1 MPRIIFKCPYI
12 KPEQKDAPAQRQ
24 RYVRYIATRE
34 GVERI
39 DPGKAI
45 LPATDKQQKMVRQL
59 LRDFPSCEEL
69 FEYSDY
75 LASPTRGN
83 ASEFITRALEDNC
96 DQLSSRDGYVN
107 YIAKRPRAERS
118 GTHGLFSDGDGAV
131 SLPQVA
137 ETVAGH
143 PGNVWLPIISLRRED
158 AARLGYDN
166 AKQWKE
172 LLTSLASQM
181 AEAMKIPNSQ
191 FRWYAAFHDESHHPH
206 IHMVCWSADGRSG
219 FLNKS
224 GIASIKSALAKEIF
238 RQDLTEIYRQQTQ
251 RRDEL
256 TQESH
261 DVLRQLIEQMKDGTL
276 ENPNIERLMLEL
288 SERLRNVKGKKQYGY
303 LQAPLKSIVDA
314 VVDELAKDQ
323 RIAGAYE
330 QWYLLKEDALRT
342 YKDHLPDR
350 VPLSKQET
358 FRRIRNLVVEEAVRL
373 GEDSAV
379 LSPLDSPEP
388 HEATSDMPPPA
399 DDPPDAPAPEPEEES
414 PPTVAW
420 STRYKEAQL
429 FLYGSAD
436 TPPDFEEAY
445 RLFLEEA
452 ADGNAL
458 AMYDLGRIFS
468 DGIGRNADPEQ
479 AQVWYAK
486 ALAAF
491 LAVEQ
496 QRPNR
501 CAEYRI
507 GKIYAAGIGTEQ
519 DHEAAAEWLT
529 RSAEQN
535 YAYAQYSLAKLYSEG
550 KGVPQNHKTALHL
563 YEQSAAKG
571 FPYAA
576 WELGKLY
583 RDGVGCRPD
592 EKQSARYFATA
603 LRGFKVLESQSHDD
617 KAQYRIGW
625 MLLHGV
631 GVPKDEAAAR
641 SWFKKSAQRGNKN
654 ARYQLAK
661 LILGDSV
668 STPEE
673 IAQAVEWLTQAAEDG
688 SQHAQYA
695 LGKLYRDGESVESD
709 RVQAV
714 IWFSEAAGQGHEYA
728 MYALGKLNLE
738 VGNVEAALRWFR
750 KASELGNQFA
760 QYQLGKLLLSGEGVP
775 KDVNEAVRWLA
786 TSANQGN
793 QYAQYLL
800 GKLYLLGKDIPQ
812 DREAA
817 VRWFTLAAEQ
827 GNEYAQYF
835 LDHMNDR
842 QGPPLLTS
850 ATRLL
855 HHMSRIFQ
863 EELPPVQPGIHF
875 VESKLRRKIMEKRL
889 ALGHRADDHED
900 QPISTIAMR

>member
-12 KPEQKDAPAQRQ
+12 KPEQKNASTQRQ
-24 RYVRYIATRE
+24 KYVRYIATRE
-34 GVERI
+34 GVERV
-39 DPGKAI
+39 DPGKSA
-45 LPATDKQQKMVRQL
+45 LPATDKQQKMVKQL
-59 LRDFPSCEEL
+59 LRDFPSCKEL

-96 DQLSSRDGYVN
+96 DQLTDRADYVN

-118 GTHGLFSDGDGAV
+118 GVHGLFSGGEDPVD
-131 SLPQVA
+131 LMRVA

-172 LLTSLASQM
+172 LLTGLAPQM

-191 FRWYAAFHDESHHPH
+191 FRWYAAFHDEGHHPH
-206 IHMVCWSADGRSG
+206 IHMVCWSAGGRSG

-224 GIASIKSALAKEIF
+224 GIALIKSALAKEIF
-238 RQDLTEIYRQQTQ
+238 RQDLTEIYRRQTQ
-251 RRDEL
+251 RRDKL

-261 DVLRQLIEQMKDGTL
+261 DVLRQLTQQMKNGTL
-276 ENPNIERLMLEL
+276 ANPNIERLMLEL
-288 SERLRNVKGKKQYGY
+288 SERLRQVKGKKQYGY

-314 VVDELAKDQ
+314 VVDELEKDP
-323 RIAGAYE
+323 RIAAAYE

-342 YKDHLPDR
+342 YKDHLPER
-350 VPLSKQET
+350 LPLSKQET
-358 FRRIRNLVVEEAVRL
+358 FKRIRNIVVEEAVRL

-379 LSPLDSPEP
+379 LSPPDFPEP
-388 HEATSDMPPPA
+388 HEARSDIPPPA
-399 DDPPDAPAPEPEEES
+399 NDPPDAPTPEPEEEA

-420 STRYKEAQL
+420 SARYKEARQ

-445 RLFLEEA
+445 SLLMAEA

-468 DGIGRNADPEQ
+468 DGIGRDIDPEQ
-479 AQVWYAK
+479 AQAWYAK

-491 LAVEQ
+491 QAVERQ
-496 QRPNR
+496 GPNR
-501 CAEYRI
+501 YAEYRI
-507 GKIYAAGIGTEQ
+507 GKMFAAGIGTEQ
-519 DHEAAAEWLT
+519 DQETAAEWLT
-529 RSAEQN
+529 KSAEQN

-550 KGVPQNHKTALHL
+550 KGVSQDHKTARLL

-592 EKQSARYFATA
+592 EKQSARYFAA
-603 LRGFKVLESQSHDD
+603 AFRGFKVLESRGHDD
-617 KAQYRIGW
+617 KVQYRLGW
-625 MLLHGV
+625 MLLHGI
-631 GVPKDEAAAR
+631 GIPSDEAAAR
-641 SWFKKSAQRGNKN
+641 SWFEKSAQRGNKN

-661 LILGDSV
+661 LILGDAS

-673 IAQAVEWLTQAAEDG
+673 IHQAVEWLTQAAEDG
-688 SQHAQYA
+688 SQYAQYT
-695 LGKLYRDGESVESD
+695 LGKLYRDGGPVGPD

-714 IWFSEAAGQGHEYA
+714 IWFSEAAAQGHEYA
-728 MYALGKLNLE
+728 MYALGKLDLE
-738 VGNVEAALRWFR
+738 ACNAEAALRWFQ
-750 KASELGNQFA
+750 KASEMGNQFA
-760 QYQLGKLLLSGEGVP
+760 QYQLGKLLLSDESVL
-775 KDVNEAVRWLA
+775 KDIDEAVRWLTA
-786 TSANQGN
+786 SANQGN
-793 QYAQYLL
+793 QYAQYVL
-800 GKLYLLGKDIPQ
+800 GKLYLLGQDIPQ

-817 VRWFTLAAEQ
+817 VRWFALAAEQ

-835 LDHMNDR
+835 LDHMNDP

-855 HHMSRIFQ
+855 HHMSRIFR
-863 EELPPVQPGIHF
+863 EEAPPVQPGIHF

-900 QPISTIAMR
+900 QPINTIAMR

>member
-12 KPEQKDAPAQRQ
+12 QPEQKDASAQRQ

-39 DPGKAI
+39 DPGKSTLA
-45 LPATDKQQKMVRQL
+45 ATENQQKMVKQL
-59 LRDFPSCEEL
+59 LRDFPSSKEL

-83 ASEFITRALEDNC
+83 ASEFITRAIEDNC
-96 DQLSSRDGYVN
+96 LELSGRDGYVN
-107 YIAKRPRAERS
+107 YIAKRPRAVRS
-118 GTHGLFSDGDGAV
+118 GTHGLFSGGDGAV
-131 SLPQVA
+131 DLTQVA
-137 ETVAGH
+137 ETVASH

-166 AKQWKE
+166 AKQWKA
-172 LLTSLASQM
+172 LLSSLAPQM
-181 AEAMKIPNSQ
+181 AEAMQIPNSQ
-191 FRWYAAFHDESHHPH
+191 FRWYAAFHDEAHHPH
-206 IHMVCWSADGRSG
+206 IHMVCWSTDGRSG

-261 DVLRQLIEQMKDGTL
+261 DVLRQLIEQMKNGTL

-288 SERLRNVKGKKQYGY
+288 AERLRHTKGRKQYGY

-314 VVDELAKDQ
+314 VVDELAKDP
-323 RIAGAYE
+323 RIAVAYE

-342 YKDHLPDR
+342 YKDHLPER
-350 VPLSKQET
+350 LPLSKQET
-358 FRRIRNLVVEEAVRL
+358 FKRIRNLVIEEAVRL
-373 GEDSAV
+373 GKDSAV
-379 LSPLDSPEP
+379 LSPSDSPEP
-388 HEATSDMPPPA
+388 HEAASDMPPPS
-399 DDPPDAPAPEPEEES
+399 DNLPDTSAPEPADEA
-414 PPTVAW
+414 PPSVVW
-420 STRYKEAQL
+420 SAQYKEAHR
-429 FLYGSAD
+429 FLYGSKD
-436 TPPDFEEAY
+436 IPPDFEEAY
-445 RLFLEEA
+445 RLLTAEA

-468 DGIGRNADPEQ
+468 GGIGRDADPEQ
-479 AQVWYAK
+479 AQAWYAK

-491 LAVEQ
+491 LAVER

-501 CAEYRI
+501 YAEYRI
-507 GKIYAAGIGTEQ
+507 GKMYSAGIGAEQ
-519 DHEAAAEWLT
+519 DYGTAAEWLT
-529 RSAEQN
+529 KSAEQN
-535 YAYAQYSLAKLYSEG
+535 YAYAQYSLAKLFSEG
-550 KGVPQNHKTALHL
+550 KGVPQDHKTALHL
-563 YEQSAAKG
+563 YEQSATKG

-576 WELGKLY
+576 WELGKLC

-592 EKQSARYFATA
+592 EKQSARYFASA
-603 LRGFKVLESQSHDD
+603 FRGFKVLESQSHDD

-625 MLLHGV
+625 MFLHGV
-631 GVPKDEAAAR
+631 GTSKDEAAAR
-641 SWFKKSAQRGNKN
+641 SWFEKSAQSGNQN
-654 ARYQLAK
+654 AQYQLAK
-661 LILGDSV
+661 LILGNSAAA
-668 STPEE
+668 PEE
-673 IAQAVEWLTQAAEDG
+673 IRQVVEWLTKVAEDG
-688 SQHAQYA
+688 SQYAQYA
-695 LGKLYRDGESVESD
+695 LGKLYRDGGPVEAD
-709 RVQAV
+709 LIQAV
-714 IWFSEAAGQGHEYA
+714 IWFSEAAEQGHEYA

-738 VGNVEAALRWFR
+738 VGNAEAALRWFR
-750 KASELGNQFA
+750 KASKLGNQYA

-775 KDVNEAVRWLA
+775 KDVDEALRWFTA
-786 TSANQGN
+786 SANQGN
-793 QYAQYLL
+793 QYAQYIL

-817 VRWFTLAAEQ
+817 VRWFSLAAEQ

-835 LDHMNDR
+835 LDHMNDP

-855 HHMSRIFQ
+855 HHMSRIFR
-863 EELPPVQPGIHF
+863 EEAPPVQPGIHF

-900 QPISTIAMR
+900 QPITMR

>member
-12 KPEQKDAPAQRQ
+12 QPEQKDASAQRQ

-39 DPGKAI
+39 DPGKSTLA
-45 LPATDKQQKMVRQL
+45 ATENQQKMVKQL
-59 LRDFPSCEEL
+59 LRDFPSSKEL

-83 ASEFITRALEDNC
+83 ASEFITRAIEDNC
-96 DQLSSRDGYVN
+96 LELSGRDGYVN
-107 YIAKRPRAERS
+107 YIAKRPRAVRS
-118 GTHGLFSDGDGAV
+118 GTHGLFSGGDGAV
-131 SLPQVA
+131 DLTQVA
-137 ETVAGH
+137 ETVASH

-166 AKQWKE
+166 AKQWRE
-172 LLTSLASQM
+172 LLTGLAPQM

-191 FRWYAAFHDESHHPH
+191 FRWYAAFHDEAHHPH
-206 IHMVCWSADGRSG
+206 IHMVCWSTDGRSG

-256 TQESH
+256 TQKSY
-261 DVLRQLIEQMKDGTL
+261 DVLRQLIVQMKNGTL

-288 SERLRNVKGKKQYGY
+288 SEQLRNVKGKKQYGY

-314 VVDELAKDQ
+314 VVEELAKNPCV
-323 RIAGAYE
+323 AAAYE
-330 QWYLLKEDALRT
+330 QWYLLKENALRT

-350 VPLSKQET
+350 VPLSKQDT
-358 FRRIRNLVVEEAVRL
+358 FKRIRNLVVEEGVRL
-373 GEDSAV
+373 GEGSAV
-379 LSPLDSPEP
+379 LSPVDSQEP
-388 HEATSDMPPPA
+388 HEATSEIPPPA
-399 DDPPDAPAPEPEEES
+399 DDPPDTSAPEPEDES

-420 STRYKEAQL
+420 SARYKEARQ
-429 FLYGSAD
+429 FLYGSSDA
-436 TPPDFEEAY
+436 PPDFEEAY
-445 RLFLEEA
+445 RLLMAEA
-452 ADGNAL
+452 ESGNAL
-458 AMYDLGRIFS
+458 AMFDLGRMFS
-468 DGIGRNADPEQ
+468 DGIGRCADPEQ
-479 AQVWYAK
+479 AQAWYAK
-486 ALAAF
+486 SLAAF
-491 LAVEQ
+491 LAVER

-501 CAEYRI
+501 YVEYRV
-507 GKIYAAGIGTEQ
+507 GKMHAAGTGTEQ
-519 DHEAAAEWLT
+519 DYETAAEWLT
-529 RSAEQN
+529 KSAEQS

-550 KGVPQNHKTALHL
+550 KGVPQNYKTALHL

-592 EKQSARYFATA
+592 ESQSARYFAA
-603 LRGFKVLESQSHDD
+603 AFRGFKVMESQSHDD

-631 GVPKDEAAAR
+631 GTLKDEAAAQ
-641 SWFKKSAQRGNKN
+641 SWFEKSAQRGNQN
-654 ARYQLAK
+654 AQYQLAK
-661 LILGDSV
+661 LILGNSAAA
-668 STPEE
+668 PEE
-673 IAQAVEWLTQAAEDG
+673 ITQAVKWLTHAAEDG
-688 SQHAQYA
+688 SQYAQYA
-695 LGKLYRDGESVESD
+695 LGKLYRDGGPIESD

-728 MYALGKLNLE
+728 MYALGKLDLE
-738 VGNVEAALRWFR
+738 VGRAEAAFHWFR
-750 KASELGNQFA
+750 KASERGNQFA
-760 QYQLGKLLLSGEGVP
+760 QYQLGKLMLSSEGVP
-775 KDVNEAVRWLA
+775 KDVDEALRWFA
-786 TSANQGN
+786 ASANQGN

-817 VRWFTLAAEQ
+817 VRWFTLAAKQ

-855 HHMSRIFQ
+855 HHMSRIFR
-863 EELPPVQPGIHF
+863 EEIPPAQPGIHF
-875 VESKLRRKIMEKRL
+875 VESTLRRKIMEKRL

-900 QPISTIAMR
+900 QLINTIAMR